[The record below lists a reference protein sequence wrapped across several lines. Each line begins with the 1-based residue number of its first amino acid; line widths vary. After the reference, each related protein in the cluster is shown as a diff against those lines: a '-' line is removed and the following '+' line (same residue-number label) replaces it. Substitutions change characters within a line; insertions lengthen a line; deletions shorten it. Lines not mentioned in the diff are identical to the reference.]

1 MRLISL
7 AAGCWFLSTACGG
20 GAQFGTVEFGELAVE
35 GRVDADFLS
44 LQLNQ
49 LDPRFEACYVK
60 ALRGNRS
67 AQGTIAL
74 RLRGGGGH
82 LRPEVSFNDTGSPD
96 LAECVIEAT
105 SGLTIIER
113 QGYEPWDFSGSWS
126 VEFKIVRRDNS

>member
-7 AAGCWFLSTACGG
+7 AAVCWLFSSSCGG

-35 GRVDADFLS
+35 GQVDANFLS

-60 ALRGNRS
+60 ALRDNRS
-67 AQGTIAL
+67 AQGTIGL

-82 LRPEVSFNDTGSPD
+82 LRPEIYLNDTGSAD

-113 QGYEPWDFSGSWS
+113 AGYEPWDFSGNWS
-126 VEFKIVRRDNS
+126 VEFRIMNRDNR